1 MHARIG
7 CVPRFC
13 VPAVFALTAAL
24 HAQTAFFPLKDATPG
39 LRGIGKTV
47 FSGNRIEEFQVEVLG
62 VLENIGPKQSLILA
76 RLSGGPL
83 EKTGVLQ
90 GMSGSPVYIDGKL
103 AGAVAL
109 AFPFAKEA
117 ITGIRPIEEM
127 VRVTEAGR
135 TPPPTQVARN
145 EVSLGSLFAAKDL
158 TRLLPGRL
166 EAATRDVKLLDIAT
180 PVSFAGFTPATLDA
194 FAPQLRALGLEP
206 AQGLSSGGPS
216 SPHMGDPST
225 LKPGSMISVQLMT
238 GDLSI
243 GADGT
248 VTYIDG
254 SRIYAFGHRFLAV
267 GSTALPFTRSEVLA
281 LLPVMSASFKISAP
295 KETMGAILQDRN
307 TAIAGELGR
316 APAMAPVSI
325 SVSRGGKRMDNYQM
339 EMVNDRFLSPLLV
352 QMAVFSTIDATE
364 RTVGASSFR
373 VSGEVEFQGSAAP
386 LKLNNMYAADTGSAM
401 IASLSTAIPLA
412 FVLQSG
418 FDSLQVKKV
427 VLNIESFDAKM
438 QLQIDNVFV
447 NRREV
452 RPGEKVELTAMLVG
466 DNGKETARK
475 VEYLVPLGATPGP
488 LLFTVADGMT
498 TNLTEFR
505 QIIGAQPKSI
515 SQLIS
520 TVNNLRA
527 NTKAYVRVWR
537 PEPAFQLE
545 GEDFPDPPPSVAL
558 ILAGAQTA
566 LGSVTQTRNSKLAE
580 LEIGAGD
587 CAITGPKTD

>member
-1 MHARIG
+1 MPR
-7 CVPRFC
+7 CVL
-13 VPAVFALTAAL
+13 PAVLALTAFL
-24 HAQTAFFPLKDATPG
+24 HAESPFFALKDVKPG
-39 LRGIGKTV
+39 LHGIGKTV
-47 FSGNRIEEFQVEVLG
+47 FAGDRIEEFQVEILG
-62 VLENIGPKQSLILA
+62 VLENIGPKQNLILA

-117 ITGIRPIEEM
+117 VTGIRPIEEM
-127 VRVTEAGR
+127 VRVTESGR
-135 TPPPTQVARN
+135 GSPPSQVARN
-145 EVSLGSLFAAKDL
+145 EVSLASLFANKDL
-158 TRLLPGRL
+158 TRMLPGRQEL
-166 EAATRDVKLLDIAT
+166 TAGDTKLLDIAT
-180 PVSFAGFTPATLDA
+180 PVSFAGFTRSTIDH

-206 AQGLSSGGPS
+206 AQGLSSGGS
-216 SPHMGDPST
+216 AGTRMGNPAA

-254 SRIYAFGHRFLAV
+254 NRIYAFGHRFLAV

-281 LLPVMSASFKISAP
+281 LLPIVSSSFKISAP
-295 KETMGAILQDRN
+295 KEMMGAILQDRN
-307 TAIAGELGR
+307 TAVAGELGR
-316 APAMAPVSI
+316 TAAMAPVSI
-325 SVSRGGKRMDNYQM
+325 SVSRAGKRLEGYEMQ
-339 EMVNDRFLSPLLV
+339 MVNDRFLSPLLL

-364 RTVGASSFR
+364 RTVGASSLR
-373 VSGEVEFQGSAAP
+373 VAGEVEFQGSASP
-386 LKLNNMYAADTGSAM
+386 LKLNNVYAADTGSAM

-412 FVLQSG
+412 YVLQSG

-427 VLNIESFDAKM
+427 ALDIESFDEKK
-438 QLQIDNVFV
+438 QLQIDSVYLGK
-447 NRREV
+447 REV
-452 RPGEKVELTAMLVG
+452 RPGETLELTTSMVG
-466 DNGKETARK
+466 VNGNEVIRK
-475 VEYLVPLGATPGP
+475 IQYQVPHGITSGP
-488 LLFTVADGMT
+488 LYFTVADGMT

-505 QIIGAQPKSI
+505 QIIGNQPKSI
-515 SQLIS
+515 TQLIS

-558 ILAGAQTA
+558 ILAGSQATVS
-566 LGSVTQTRNSKLAE
+566 GITQTRNAKLAE

-587 CAITGPKTD
+587 CVVSGSKTIQVEVKE